1 MLTRHGWA
9 SEWLVVRRHPLVWI
23 VALLAI
29 AFIAF
34 AASTEP
40 TGDARELREAL
51 LRLNL
56 FIPVFVL
63 PFVAGALAPV
73 FYLREV
79 NHGLGEVFAAYP
91 LSLRAWLGLRV
102 SAFTGLLLTVCA
114 AQQAAILGQF
124 AAAQPGMLTALAGQS
139 AKLMV
144 LVHVPACVI
153 WACALARVSCA
164 SGKAGMVYLAA
175 AFGWLAYVALATL
188 TGTPLIAGSFV
199 ASELLRAI
207 MVVTDPYAISALV
220 NPAPIDGVPFSN
232 GIAIALGRAG
242 WLGLCL
248 LLLLRISAIPA
259 PSAPGE
265 RPKQRTQARRG
276 ENRSAMPGRLAMLL
290 GWTISDKF
298 LLLAFAGWILLVFPE
313 VFSGMDYAEQFA
325 VLVPDSRDA
334 LNRVMWDL
342 VPPAGA
348 LLLLYVADRVARID
362 AATGMA
368 ELSASTA
375 YPSWRLLCAQLACVW
390 SMALAFVV
398 FTLLIVASAQL
409 VAGSAIQ
416 VDEHLAQGAQSLS
429 ALLLSGG
436 AFVSLHALVRSRMAA
451 NLACVALVIIGRSN
465 LAPNLG
471 LIHPLWKPFNPHLT
485 VPDHILG
492 IEGNWAPLLHYGL
505 FWAALIGSA
514 LVLATLYH
522 HRGLP
527 YRQVGWLRGGTRPA
541 MLIVVVLLS
550 IAALQGR
557 ALDATLT
564 YDFALVSAD
573 DRAQRRADYELR
585 YGNWAGRPQPDIAEV
600 TSRIDFGMDG
610 RSADIR
616 MTMQLIN
623 RTDAAIERILVGHN
637 LADVTGK
644 LALTDGDAETVDRAL
659 GQTVFRLSAPMH
671 AGEVRTLHFSA
682 RIARSAL
689 SGENGLLILR
699 PEFASLP
706 LFQYAPVVGF
716 QREITLLSPT
726 SRAEFGLPMV
736 VIAPPSS
743 LGPPP
748 ARLAGHRASFT
759 TQVSAPHGHHAIAPG
774 ELVRR
779 WDAGERSHFL
789 FRTEGEIRNL
799 PTVFAM
805 PWAPQHWQVG
815 GSQAEI
821 YAPAPVAEDDANVL
835 AMRDTLTW
843 LDREVAPYPGKTLR
857 LIAAPEFGS
866 GAYAIP
872 QAVMMSHRRGFRAQ
886 PAPDAG
892 FSQVY
897 RRAVHEAAHQW
908 FGHLIGYGIPEERAF
923 LIESLAKYAELVMI
937 ERRYGR
943 EAMQALVAWEADR
956 YARARLLPAQSSAPF
971 IDAEDTEDQYSRA
984 TLVFSCL
991 RTKVGDAAIIAALK
1005 SIAEAAE
1012 KTGQPVRS
1020 LDFVRVLRQTG
1031 GKANGPVVDALLA
1044 RRLTFEQALA
1054 QSSCSRPA

>member
-1 MLTRHGWA
+1 MLTRHGWI

-34 AASTEP
+34 AASNES

-91 LSLRAWLGLRV
+91 VSLRAWLGLRV
-102 SAFTGLLLTVCA
+102 GAFTALLLTICA
-114 AQQAAILGQF
+114 AQQAAIFGQL
-124 AAAQPGMLTALAGQS
+124 ATAQPALLPMLAGQS

-144 LVHVPACVI
+144 LVHAPACMI
-153 WACALARVSCA
+153 WACVLARVSCA
-164 SGKAGMVYLAA
+164 SGKAGLVYLTA

-207 MVVTDPYAISALV
+207 MVVTDPYAVTALV
-220 NPAPIDGVPFSN
+220 NPSPINGLPFPN
-232 GIAIALGRAG
+232 GFAIALGRAG
-242 WLGLCL
+242 WLGLCV
-248 LLLLRISAIPA
+248 LLLLRIRAIPA
-259 PSAPGE
+259 LSAPGE
-265 RPKQRTQARRG
+265 RAKKRTRARRG
-276 ENRSAMPGRLAMLL
+276 ETRPGMSGRLAMLL

-298 LLLAFAGWILLVFPE
+298 LLLAFAGWTLLVFPE

-325 VLVPDSRDA
+325 VLIPDSRDA

-348 LLLLYVADRVARID
+348 LLLLYIADRVARID

-409 VAGSAIQ
+409 AAGSAVQ
-416 VDEHLAQGAQSLS
+416 KGEHLMQGAQSLP
-429 ALLLSGG
+429 ALLLAGG

-451 NLACVALVIIGRSN
+451 NLACFALVIFGRSN

-471 LIHPLWKPFNPHLT
+471 LIHPLWKPFNLHLT

-505 FWAALIGSA
+505 VWAALIGGA

-541 MLIVVVLLS
+541 MLLVIALLS
-550 IAALQGR
+550 MAALQGQ
-557 ALDATLT
+557 AIDAMLRS
-564 YDFALVSAD
+564 DFALVTAD
-573 DRAQRRADYELR
+573 DRVQRRVNYEFR

-600 TSRIDFGMDG
+600 TSQVDFGMDG

-616 MTMQLIN
+616 MTIQLVN
-623 RTDAAIERILVGHN
+623 RTDSAIDRILVGHN

-644 LALTDGDAETVDRAL
+644 LELVGGEAESVDSAL
-659 GQTVFRLSAPMH
+659 GQTVFRISTPMQP
-671 AGEVRTLHFSA
+671 GGVRTLQFSA
-682 RIARSAL
+682 RVARSPL
-689 SGENGLLILR
+689 SGKNGLLILR
-699 PEFASLP
+699 SKFASLP
-706 LFQYAPVVGF
+706 LFQVAPVVGF
-716 QREITLLSPT
+716 QREVTLRDPAR
-726 SRAEFGLPMV
+726 RAEFGLPKL
-736 VIAPPSS
+736 VIAPPSA
-743 LGPPP
+743 LGPQP
-748 ARLAGHRASFT
+748 ARLAAHRARFT
-759 TQVSAPHGHHAIAPG
+759 TQVSAPRGHHALAPG

-779 WDAGERSHFL
+779 WDTGERSHFL
-789 FRTEGEIRNL
+789 FRTEGAIRNL
-799 PTVFAM
+799 PAVFAL
-805 PWAPQHWQVG
+805 PWAPQRWPVG
-815 GSQAEI
+815 GLQAEI
-821 YAPAPVAEDDANVL
+821 YAPAPVAEDDANLL
-835 AMRDTLTW
+835 AMRDTLAW
-843 LDREVAPYPGKTLR
+843 LHSEVAPYPGKTLR

-866 GAYAIP
+866 GGFAIP
-872 QAVMMSHRRGFRAQ
+872 HAVMMSHRRGFRAQ
-886 PAPDAG
+886 PAPDAA
-892 FSQVY
+892 FNQAY
-897 RRAVHEAAHQW
+897 RRAVHETAHQW
-908 FGHLIGYGIPEERAF
+908 FGHVVGYGIPEERAF
-923 LIESLAKYAELVMI
+923 LIESLAKYAELVMV
-937 ERRYGR
+937 ERRFGS
-943 EAMQALVAWEADR
+943 EAAQALVAWEADR
-956 YARARLLPAQSSAPF
+956 YSRARLLPENSASPL
-971 IDAEDTEDQYSRA
+971 IDAEDTEDMYSRA
-984 TLVFSCL
+984 TLAFSCL
-991 RTKVGDAAIIAALK
+991 RTQVGDAAIIAALE
-1005 SIAEAAE
+1005 SIVEAAE
-1012 KTGQPVRS
+1012 RTGQPARS
-1020 LDFVRVLRQTG
+1020 LDFVRMLKQTG
-1031 GKANGPVVDALLA
+1031 GKANGPVVDALLT
-1044 RRLTFEQALA
+1044 RRLTIEQALA
-1054 QSSCSRPA
+1054 QSSCSKPD